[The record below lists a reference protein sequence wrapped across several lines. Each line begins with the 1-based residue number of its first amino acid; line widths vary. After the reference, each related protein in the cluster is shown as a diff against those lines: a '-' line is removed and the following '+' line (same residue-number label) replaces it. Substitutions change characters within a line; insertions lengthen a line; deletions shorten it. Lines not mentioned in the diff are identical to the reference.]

1 MVSFL
6 EKLAEEEK
14 SNHLKGREVSLMED
28 IYEVKKTFSW
38 LGSEMRFDLKMGC
51 ATLLLP
57 LQLTNLSLNAISYAI
72 AYSGNYFEIL
82 PQRIDSTYR

>member
-14 SNHLKGREVSLMED
+14 SIHLKDGEVSLKRD
-28 IYEVKKTFSW
+28 IYDVKKTFSW
-38 LGSEMRFDLKMGC
+38 LGSEMRFDLKIGC

-57 LQLTNLSLNAISYAI
+57 LQLTNLSLNAIRYAI
-72 AYSGNYFEIL
+72 IYSGNYFERL
-82 PQRIDSTYR
+82 PERIDSTYR